1 MADVVGKVCYTYF
14 YMKSIKHFRL
24 IIQEMPISYLVSY
37 LVRCR
42 IAPNYRV
49 AKLQNSRITKL
60 QNKCSTELLFKL
72 IIIN

>member
-24 IIQEMPISYLVSY
+24 IIQEMPGRCLGSYLA
-37 LVRCR
+37 RCR
-42 IAPNYRV
+42 IASNYRV
-49 AKLQNSRITKL
+49 TKL